1 MATTTEARAIK
12 KKSRTNRKKIDDS
25 ASLRVQ
31 SSVAALW
38 GERDI
43 VGKLRC
49 GAKRFRHMRTSPLI
63 IQLYRWQFVYYY
75 YTNKRMFGIANMPT

>member
-1 MATTTEARAIK
+1 MMATTTEARATK
-12 KKSRTNRKKIDDS
+12 KMTCKQKKIDDS

-63 IQLYRWQFVYYY
+63 IQLYRCQFVYNY